1 MRNKEDYMAVLAM
14 TPEQWRSLRLAVGLS
29 RAALAR
35 MAGLSVKTIRSLE
48 AGQRKPHPGTQD
60 KIVRTL
66 AELRV
71 QTRALRLKE
80 CEIAARQARQLG
92 AGSIEVN
99 RATVRGM
106 GLLRPQR
113 QNGDGP
119 VALTPEL
126 RAEIHEQTVE
136 ERSWNQ

>member
-1 MRNKEDYMAVLAM
+1 MRNREDYLAVLAM

-66 AELRV
+66 TELRV
-71 QTRALRLKE
+71 QTRALRLKD
-80 CEIAARQARQLG
+80 CEIAARQARQFG
-92 AGSIEVN
+92 AVLLDVH

-106 GLLRPQR
+106 GLLAAQA

-119 VALTPEL
+119 VAMTPEL
-126 RAEIHEQTVE
+126 RAEIHEQAVE
-136 ERSWNQ
+136 ERSWDQ